1 MGSGVRSHEGINK
14 AISNLKE
21 RGAAMVC
28 DPGGKENTRDGGGAQ
43 RDATRGMTR
52 FGGCAAKMGSGVRSH
67 EEINKAI
74 SNLKERRGAA
84 TVCDPGGKERHGT
97 EARGEMP
104 HAPGASL
111 LNQKSLLA
119 SAIALSSFCSPAF
132 A

>member
-1 MGSGVRSHEGINK
+1 MTK
-14 AISNLKE
+14 F
-21 RGAAMVC
+21 RGRA
-28 DPGGKENTRDGGGAQ
+28 E
-43 RDATRGMTR
+43 
-52 FGGCAAKMGSGVRSH
+52 KMGSGVRSH

-74 SNLKERRGAA
+74 SNLKEMRAA

-119 SAIALSSFCSPAF
+119 SAIALSSFCSPAV